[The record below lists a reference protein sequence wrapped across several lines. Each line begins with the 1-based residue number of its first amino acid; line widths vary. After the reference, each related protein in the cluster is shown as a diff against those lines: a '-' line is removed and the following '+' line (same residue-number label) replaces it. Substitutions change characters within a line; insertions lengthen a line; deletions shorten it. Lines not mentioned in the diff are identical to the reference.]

1 MTNISLRKTLFGL
14 TGAAAIAL
22 FVLIGRSPAVY
33 AALKEGQKFDDWAV
47 ACEQDADK
55 KQTCFLAQ
63 SLNSTEGE
71 KTQQIAQFR
80 IGYFGTKTIKMVQIL
95 PFGVALQPGTS
106 IISGEKLLAPGKFT
120 TCQPAGCIAVVEF
133 GKDDLNTIMSNDK
146 NFVGMISIEGK
157 QMNVPL
163 SNKGLKEGVASMK

>member
-14 TGAAAIAL
+14 TGAALIAL

-33 AALKEGQKFDDWAV
+33 AALKEGQKFEDWAV
-47 ACEQDADK
+47 ACELDANK
-55 KQTCFLAQ
+55 KQSCFLVQA
-63 SLNSTEGE
+63 LNSTEGD
-71 KTQQIAQFR
+71 KTQQIAQYR

-106 IISGEKLLAPGKFT
+106 IISGEKIIAPGKFT
-120 TCQPAGCIAVVEF
+120 TCQPVGCIAAL
-133 GKDDLNTIMSNDK
+133 DLSKGDLDSIIANDQ

-163 SNKGLKEGVASMK
+163 SNKGLKEGIASMK